1 MHRDPLVEE
10 LIEEL
15 RDRVAYLERS
25 LERRSVEA
33 ERYQQIV
40 AGLTQTNNQLS
51 ARVLELEAPTEPT
64 GLAEDAS
71 EPAQAPA
78 EDATRVEVTPRTVQT
93 NLAAPRSRGGV
104 ECSVAE
110 LLLIGFLERSHGPLL
125 TYMSLPDADLLPWSI
140 ILTSDFLV
148 IPTGRAP
155 RHDCPWSDRP
165 RAIGV

>member
-1 MHRDPLVEE
+1 VAGHRWQGSTFNYPEIVSHFLVF
-10 LIEEL
+10 
-15 RDRVAYLERS
+15 LERS

-40 AGLTQTNNQLS
+40 AGLTQTNHQLS

-71 EPAQAPA
+71 EPAQVPA
-78 EDATRVEVTPRTVQT
+78 EDATRSVTPRTVQT

-110 LLLIGFLERSHGPLL
+110 LLLIGLLRSSRCH
-125 TYMSLPDADLLPWSI
+125 S
-140 ILTSDFLV
+140 
-148 IPTGRAP
+148 PTPFYLSFTKGL
-155 RHDCPWSDRP
+155 RP
-165 RAIGV
+165 FNSEAQRRV